1 MLNREQ
7 LAAHYAGIGGSSVA
21 KVLGVDPY
29 DTPLDFYSKIVRY
42 MDEEALPEDEV
53 DLLSNGEAAL
63 WGNLLENAIATEY
76 ARRNSTKVMR
86 VSKPRWDKD
95 MPFLVANPDR
105 LVVGQKRGLEI
116 KNRSAF
122 KLRDY
127 DAGPLEGEVLQ
138 CMHYMGVYGFPVW
151 DLAVLVGGQKLLTF
165 EIARDDDLVAMLRD
179 ECERFWN
186 EHVLPRVPPPATT
199 LGDLESY
206 YRRGKAGLTVPAS
219 KEVLDALDCLR
230 AGKEKLKAIESELDG
245 FEFIAKNA
253 LLDATELLGPDGSL
267 VATWRNNRDTP
278 ATDYKGLAEALLAR
292 IEDAEERDALLKL
305 HSFTKPGARV
315 FRLVTPKAPKTP
327 KTEESHVV
335 A

>member
-7 LAAHYAGIGGSSVA
+7 LSAHYAGIGGSSVA

-42 MDEEALPEDEV
+42 MDEEALPEEEV
-53 DLLSNGEAAL
+53 ALVSDNEAAL

-86 VSKPRWDKD
+86 VTKPRWDKEL
-95 MPFLVANPDR
+95 PFLVANPDR
-105 LVVGQKRGLEI
+105 IVVGQKRGLEI

-127 DAGPLEGEVLQ
+127 EAGPLEGEVLQ

-165 EIARDDDLVAMLRD
+165 EVARDDELLGMLRA
-179 ECERFWN
+179 ECSRFWN
-186 EHVLPRVPPPATT
+186 EHVLPRRPPPPTS

-206 YRRGKAGLTVPAS
+206 YRRGKAGLTVTAS
-219 KEVLDALDCLR
+219 TEVLAALDALK
-230 AGKEKLKAIESELDG
+230 AAKEKLKAVETELEG
-245 FEFIAKNA
+245 FEFIAKSA
-253 LLDATELLGPDGSL
+253 LLEATELLSPEGSL
-267 VATWRNNRDTP
+267 LATWRNNRDSQG
-278 ATDYKGLAEALLAR
+278 TDYKTLAEALLAR

-327 KTEESHVV
+327 KTEESHVI

>member
-1 MLNREQ
+1 MLNQEQ
-7 LAAHYAGIGGSSVA
+7 LSAHYAGIGGSSVA

-29 DTPLDFYSKIVRY
+29 DTPLDFYSKIVRF
-42 MDEEALPEDEV
+42 MDEERLPEEEV
-53 DLLSNGEAAL
+53 ALVSDNEAAL

-76 ARRNSTKVMR
+76 ARRRSAKVMR
-86 VSKPRWDKD
+86 VTKPRWDKEL
-95 MPFLVANPDR
+95 PFLVANPDR
-105 LVVGQKRGLEI
+105 IVVGEKRGLEI

-127 DAGPLEGEVLQ
+127 EAGPLEGEVLQ
-138 CMHYMGVYGFPVW
+138 CTHYMGVYGFEVW

-165 EIARDDDLVAMLRD
+165 EVPLDPELLAMLRA
-179 ECERFWN
+179 ECARFWN
-186 EHVLPRVPPPATT
+186 EHVMPRRPPPATT

-206 YRRGKAGLTVPAS
+206 YRRGKAGLTVQAS

-245 FEFIAKNA
+245 FEFVAKNA

-278 ATDYKGLAEALLAR
+278 ATDYKALAETLLAR
-292 IEDAEERDALLKL
+292 IDDPEERDALVKV

-327 KTEESHVV
+327 KTEESHV
-335 A
+335 AA